1 MKKVTTLS
9 SVALTALTLV
19 AVASPLIAS
28 ADTTWTSND
37 TVTFNAPTDST
48 TPPDVTNP
56 TDPTTPPSVIPS
68 QPGAQAVD
76 FASAI
81 DFGTHQLDGATT
93 DFVGSV
99 TAGTTGDAGKPLLAW
114 HDLDGAS
121 PAVAYKIT
129 AQVTTP
135 FNMAGSVIT
144 YGAGTA
150 VNTSGSGATDITS
163 IATNGDTVLDADG
176 GGTAQT
182 VVTGTGAVDGHYA
195 DKFGAVSLYVPVA
208 SQTAGQHTAV
218 VTWTM
223 TNAL

>member
-9 SVALTALTLV
+9 SAALTALTLV

-37 TVTFNAPTDST
+37 TVTFTAPTDST

-56 TDPTTPPSVIPS
+56 TDPGTDIPS

-93 DFVGSV
+93 NFTGSV
-99 TAGTTGDAGKPLLAW
+99 TAGTTGDAGTPILAW

-135 FNMAGSVIT
+135 FDMAGSVIT

-195 DKFGAVSLYVPVA
+195 DEFGTVSLYVPVA
-208 SQTAGQHTAV
+208 SQTAGTHTAV